1 MKDIQGRLRV
11 RVAVFACVAAVALGI
26 DQLTKMWAQQ
36 ALGDGRTV
44 PLIPG
49 LLSLTLVHNPGA
61 SLGLGSGSTWLIS
74 LLAVVACVVMAVLA
88 ARTISMRWT
97 VMFAFAFAG
106 AFGNLI
112 DRVAYAD
119 GFLNGKVVDFLN
131 YGWFISIPM
140 LCLFNPVITQ
150 IWLGPDYAFPEIVV
164 VLIVLDV
171 PFSRKDLDRIE
182 HLGEDAGDVARDG
195 ESDGTADES
204 QDSSAMVQDASS
216 GSSRT
221 EVTVS
226 SRQPDDSER
235 SAS

>member
-131 YGWFISIPM
+131 YGWSVGNVADIYLVMAGI
-140 LCLFNPVITQ
+140 
-150 IWLGPDYAFPEIVV
+150 GVV
-164 VLIVLDV
+164 VLIVLLFYLKEMRCAALSFTSAYGLYWYTRWKAVVETVVMLSLSLLLVLKFEVGCIVRLIPDGG
-171 PFSRKDLDRIE
+171 DRFE
-182 HLGEDAGDVARDG
+182 P
-195 ESDGTADES
+195 
-204 QDSSAMVQDASS
+204 SA
-216 GSSRT
+216 
-221 EVTVS
+221 
-226 SRQPDDSER
+226 
-235 SAS
+235 

>member
-88 ARTISMRWT
+88 ARTISRRIDKSLNKINPHRIVSHKKT
-97 VMFAFAFAG
+97 PFRILCQNINKRAFF
-106 AFGNLI
+106 
-112 DRVAYAD
+112 VKY
-119 GFLNGKVVDFLN
+119 
-131 YGWFISIPM
+131 Y
-140 LCLFNPVITQ
+140 
-150 IWLGPDYAFPEIVV
+150 
-164 VLIVLDV
+164 
-171 PFSRKDLDRIE
+171 
-182 HLGEDAGDVARDG
+182 
-195 ESDGTADES
+195 
-204 QDSSAMVQDASS
+204 
-216 GSSRT
+216 
-221 EVTVS
+221 
-226 SRQPDDSER
+226 
-235 SAS
+235 

>member
-131 YGWFISIPM
+131 YGWSVGNVADIYLVMAGI
-140 LCLFNPVITQ
+140 
-150 IWLGPDYAFPEIVV
+150 GVV

-171 PFSRKDLDRIE
+171 PVQSQGPR
-182 HLGEDAGDVARDG
+182 
-195 ESDGTADES
+195 SD
-204 QDSSAMVQDASS
+204 
-216 GSSRT
+216 
-221 EVTVS
+221 
-226 SRQPDDSER
+226 
-235 SAS
+235 

>member
-131 YGWFISIPM
+131 YGWSVGNVADIYLVMAGI
-140 LCLFNPVITQ
+140 
-150 IWLGPDYAFPEIVV
+150 GVV

-171 PFSRKDLDRIE
+171 PFSRKDSIGLSIWGRMPVTWRVT
-182 HLGEDAGDVARDG
+182 GSQTAR
-195 ESDGTADES
+195 
-204 QDSSAMVQDASS
+204 
-216 GSSRT
+216 RT
-221 EVTVS
+221 NRRT
-226 SRQPDDSER
+226 RQRWCRMHRPAHPGR
-235 SAS
+235 R